1 MTGAAM
7 ALRRLSMVSNKLSLI
22 NSITTKSKQMETLR
36 FKTNINCGGCI
47 ARVTPYL
54 NEEKAIKSWNVDT
67 ANPQKILTV
76 ETDSLSENEVE
87 QIVREA
93 GFKADKL

>member
-1 MTGAAM
+1 MG
-7 ALRRLSMVSNKLSLI
+7 
-22 NSITTKSKQMETLR
+22 TLK
-36 FKTNINCGGCI
+36 FKTNINCGGCVAKI
-47 ARVTPYL
+47 TPHL

-76 ETDSLSENEVE
+76 ETDSLSEIEVE
-87 QIVREA
+87 QIVKEA